1 MCGLAHDLGVP
12 DAKVVTIVHAEVAA
26 LCRGALI
33 DAEAAFRAIKRGE
46 QEKQGDLLLALVRI
60 AGALQAFPLPPG
72 SAEAEMVAAGVVKQ
86 TTLEF
91 RKASVARGGACATV
105 SPALHVRL
113 DRFVGCAPGG
123 GAELAVELACASA
136 PPPPP
141 PPCVWSW

>member
-33 DAEAAFRAIKRGE
+33 DAEAAYRAIKQGE
-46 QEKQGDLLLALVRI
+46 AERQGDLLLALVRI

-91 RKASVARGGACATV
+91 RKVRGRGVCRCV
-105 SPALHVRL
+105 HV
-113 DRFVGCAPGG
+113 
-123 GAELAVELACASA
+123 
-136 PPPPP
+136 
-141 PPCVWSW
+141 